1 MTVKQGLRFEKLKQI
16 FVWEVDFMRKC
27 IRCDVEMQEKLDVKV
42 EGAAYG
48 LKIRSR
54 EFSKRI

>member
-42 EGAAYG
+42 EGAA
-48 LKIRSR
+48 LV
-54 EFSKRI
+54 